1 MAKNQL
7 DIGKTPHIIIEV
19 AQGDLALRGSM
30 EAALSGRGDFTVD
43 ETPEGLVMQVK
54 DSLRLNVPEGSSIL
68 LREAKGDV
76 SIKGIQ
82 GKVTIDVAHGD
93 LVVRN
98 SPRVNIGQADG
109 DVIVTNADDSV
120 SAGEVHGDIKLRNVG
135 SVNLGSI
142 DGDLS
147 GRYLQG
153 SVEIGK
159 ANGDVNLHTVS
170 EDLHIGKSQRDV
182 NLSNLG
188 GLVRVESVD
197 GDIRLRGSLS
207 AGKHHLQ
214 AQGDVVIRWP
224 VNAPLVVTAQAP
236 NIANRLPLEDVQ
248 EEPGSLSGRLGDG
261 ETFVE
266 VQAGGRVVLK
276 PAEPEVAWEGEF
288 GPDFAG
294 DFVDMGLELAG
305 LGERLASELES
316 HMASLSANIEKR
328 FGPDFAQKMAEK
340 AALKAEKAMERV
352 ARRAER
358 AQQRAERHAGRYG
371 SWTEPPRPAP
381 KPKATPEEQL
391 KVLEMLEQ
399 GLISVE
405 EANTLLKAMEG
416 RE

>member
-1 MAKNQL
+1 
-7 DIGKTPHIIIEV
+7 
-19 AQGDLALRGSM
+19 
-30 EAALSGRGDFTVD
+30 
-43 ETPEGLVMQVK
+43 
-54 DSLRLNVPEGSSIL
+54 
-68 LREAKGDV
+68 
-76 SIKGIQ
+76 
-82 GKVTIDVAHGD
+82 
-93 LVVRN
+93 
-98 SPRVNIGQADG
+98 
-109 DVIVTNADDSV
+109 
-120 SAGEVHGDIKLRNVG
+120 
-135 SVNLGSI
+135 
-142 DGDLS
+142 
-147 GRYLQG
+147 
-153 SVEIGK
+153 K
-159 ANGDVNLHTVS
+159 AMGDVNLHTVS
-170 EDLHIGKSQRDV
+170 EDLHISKSHRDV

-188 GLVRVESVD
+188 GVVRVDQAE
-197 GDIRLRGSLS
+197 GDIRLRGSLA
-207 AGKHHLQ
+207 AGKHRFQ

-224 VNAPLVVTAQAP
+224 VNAPLAITAKAP
-236 NIANRLPLEDVQ
+236 NISNRLPLDEAQ
-248 EEPGSLSGRLGDG
+248 GEQGSLSGRLGDG

-276 PAEPEVAWEGEF
+276 PAEPEVAWESDF

-294 DFVDMGLELAG
+294 DFVDIGLEMAG

-371 SWTEPPRPAP
+371 SWTEPPRPAA